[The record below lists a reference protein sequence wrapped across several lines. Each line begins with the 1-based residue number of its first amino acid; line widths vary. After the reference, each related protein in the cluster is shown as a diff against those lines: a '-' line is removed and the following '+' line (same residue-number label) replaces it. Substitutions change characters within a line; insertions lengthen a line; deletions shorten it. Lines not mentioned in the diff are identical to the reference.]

1 MTKVAIICDPHI
13 MERNPRCRKDNYLE
27 AVIKKLD
34 FVAKHS
40 DKVIVAGDLF
50 HIYSNSTFLFNK
62 VYSLF
67 SKHLNKFIVIP
78 GNHDIFHNNYA
89 FLDKTSVGSLYYTN
103 VYYPDVSPENTDYY
117 VITTIEDR
125 FDLLAY
131 QFYGDVTL
139 WWVIPIANA
148 LPGDSLYP
156 PVGIQLR
163 IPRDAQT
170 TVRNYKSIN
179 A

>member
-1 MTKVAIICDPHI
+1 MANRYADTSII
-13 MERNPRCRKDNYLE
+13 RQ
-27 AVIKKLD
+27 
-34 FVAKHS
+34 
-40 DKVIVAGDLF
+40 G
-50 HIYSNSTFLFNK
+50 T
-62 VYSLF
+62 
-67 SKHLNKFIVIP
+67 
-78 GNHDIFHNNYA
+78 
-89 FLDKTSVGSLYYTN
+89 TGSLYYTN
-103 VYYPDVSPENTDYY
+103 AIYPDVAPENTDYY

-139 WWVIPIANA
+139 WWIIPTANA

-170 TVRNYKSIN
+170 IVRNYKSIN